1 VTEREPLWTS
11 EDRAYLLA
19 YIGERDEVCGGCGNP
34 LDECRDPAT
43 ARQWRIVEEQCEACR
58 IGEAH
63 ADNLAEASAQSKA
76 AKQRG
81 VFHGVVRAR

>member
-1 VTEREPLWTS
+1 M
-11 EDRAYLLA
+11 
-19 YIGERDEVCGGCGNP
+19 CGGCGNP

-43 ARQWRIVEEQCEACR
+43 AKTWRIVEEQCEACR

-63 ADNLAEASAQSKA
+63 ADNLAEVAGQHKG

-81 VFHGVVRAR
+81 LFHGVVRAR